1 MEWPYKIYGY
11 LHDTNLPHITIM
23 IGSSMKQR
31 ERKVLF
37 VSSQMTTDR
46 WTTLVQMKRKSVL
59 SPSASAMMDRQH
71 FAEKAIRS
79 FMDEVYKYMV
89 LQ

>member
-1 MEWPYKIYGY
+1 MEWPYEIYGY
-11 LHDTNLPHITIM
+11 LHDTNLLHIIM
-23 IGSSMKQR
+23 IGSSMKQS

-37 VSSQMTTDR
+37 VSSQMTTDGR
-46 WTTLVQMKRKSVL
+46 TILAQIKRKSVL

-79 FMDEVYKYMV
+79 FMDEVYKYMG
-89 LQ
+89 L

>member
-1 MEWPYKIYGY
+1 MEWPYEIYGY
-11 LHDTNLPHITIM
+11 LHDTNLLHIIM
-23 IGSSMKQR
+23 IGSSMKQS

-79 FMDEVYKYMV
+79 FMDEVYKYMG
-89 LQ
+89 L

>member
-1 MEWPYKIYGY
+1 MEWPYEIYGY

-59 SPSASAMMDRQH
+59 SPLCQRNDGLALDCENV
-71 FAEKAIRS
+71 AENFNRWS
-79 FMDEVYKYMV
+79 
-89 LQ
+89 L

>member
-1 MEWPYKIYGY
+1 MEWPYEIYGY

-37 VSSQMTTDR
+37 VSS
-46 WTTLVQMKRKSVL
+46 LVQMKRKSVL
-59 SPSASAMMDRQH
+59 SPLCQRNDGLALDCENV
-71 FAEKAIRS
+71 AENFNRWS
-79 FMDEVYKYMV
+79 
-89 LQ
+89 L